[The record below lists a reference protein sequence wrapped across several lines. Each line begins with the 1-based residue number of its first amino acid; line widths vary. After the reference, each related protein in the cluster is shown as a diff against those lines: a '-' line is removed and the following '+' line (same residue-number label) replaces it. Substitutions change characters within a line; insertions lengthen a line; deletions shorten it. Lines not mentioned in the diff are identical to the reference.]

1 MPDCAPL
8 WILEGLF
15 YSNPRT
21 QQLTVQTSDGDI
33 SVDRILQEVSG
44 TKVALSVS
52 YLPPS
57 PPMIGVRGLG
67 CCVLPDACGLHQK
80 DPEFLLS
87 FSGKGVVVPG
97 PQGNFLLEGNS
108 LGCLEDLLGHYGRL
122 ILFQEPSLQDPT
134 LDLLTQE
141 VSVMAELLKALQ
153 REIS

>member
-15 YSNPRT
+15 YSHPHT
-21 QQLTVQTSDGDI
+21 HHLTVQTPNGDL
-33 SVDRILQEVSG
+33 SVERILQEVSG
-44 TKVALSVS
+44 TKVSLSVS

-57 PPMIGVRGLG
+57 PPLIGVRGLG
-67 CCVLPDACGLHQK
+67 CCVLPDACGLHLK

-87 FSGKGVVVPG
+87 FSGEGVVLPG
-97 PQGNFLLEGNS
+97 PQGNFLLGGDS
-108 LGCLEDLLGHYGRL
+108 LGCLQDLLGHYARVV
-122 ILFQEPSLQDPT
+122 LFQEPPLQDPT

-141 VSVMAELLKALQ
+141 VSGMSELLKALQ